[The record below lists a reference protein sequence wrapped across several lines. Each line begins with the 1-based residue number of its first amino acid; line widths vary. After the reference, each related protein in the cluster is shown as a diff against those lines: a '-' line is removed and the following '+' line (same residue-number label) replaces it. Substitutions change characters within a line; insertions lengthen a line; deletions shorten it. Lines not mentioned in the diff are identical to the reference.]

1 MFNFAFLSK
10 CNYYMSDK
18 KTHIIDVAIELF
30 SKNGFEGTSMRDLA
44 SAAEV
49 NIAMINYYFGS
60 KEKLFEAIVEGRS
73 EKSRKELEELAQDDT
88 LTSFEKM
95 ERVIEMQ
102 VDKVLQ
108 KRHFHKVL
116 QNEVMLN
123 KRPELNIAIGNIFKR
138 NSVLLRG
145 IIEEGYKKGEF
156 KKVDAGLCVST
167 LIGTIHHIFLSRTI
181 CNLVFEPSNPQEDPF
196 ESVKNKKKVVDHLKL
211 LMYEHLVKKEPGDK

>member
-1 MFNFAFLSK
+1 
-10 CNYYMSDK
+10 MSDK
-18 KTHIIDVAIELF
+18 KTHIINVAIELF

-73 EKSRKELEELAQDDT
+73 EKARKELEELAQDDT
-88 LTSFEKM
+88 LSSIQKM

-102 VDKVLQ
+102 VNKVLQ

-138 NSVLLRG
+138 NSVILRS

-156 KKVDAGLCVST
+156 NKVDAGLCVST
-167 LIGTIHHIFLSRTI
+167 LIGTINHVFLSRTI
-181 CNLVFEPSNPQEDPF
+181 CNLVFEKNNPEEDPF
-196 ESVKNKKKVVDHLKL
+196 ENPKIKKKVIDHLKL
-211 LMYEHLVKKEPGDK
+211 IMHEHLVKKQPGNL

>member
-1 MFNFAFLSK
+1 
-10 CNYYMSDK
+10 MSDK
-18 KTHIIDVAIELF
+18 KTHIINVAIELF

-73 EKSRKELEELAQDDT
+73 EKARKELEELAQDSS
-88 LTSFEKM
+88 LSSIEKM

-102 VDKVLQ
+102 VNKVLQ
-108 KRHFHKVL
+108 KRHFHKVI

-138 NSVLLRG
+138 NSIILKS
-145 IIEEGYKKGEF
+145 IIEQGYKNGEF
-156 KKVDAGLCVST
+156 NKVDPGLCVST
-167 LIGTIHHIFLSRTI
+167 LIGTINHVFLSRTI
-181 CNLVFEPSNPQEDPF
+181 CNLVFDKNNPADDPF
-196 ESVKNKKKVVDHLKL
+196 ENPKIKKKVIDHLKSI
-211 LMYEHLVKKEPGDK
+211 MHVYLVKKQPGHP

>member
-1 MFNFAFLSK
+1 
-10 CNYYMSDK
+10 MSDK
-18 KTHIIDVAIELF
+18 KTHIINVAIELF

-44 SAAEV
+44 SSAEV

-60 KEKLFEAIVEGRS
+60 KEKLFEAIVEGKS
-73 EKSRKELEELAQDDT
+73 EKARKELEELAQDNT
-88 LTSFEKM
+88 LSSIEKM

-138 NSVLLRG
+138 NSVILKS

-156 KKVDAGLCVST
+156 NKVDPGLCVST
-167 LIGTIHHIFLSRTI
+167 LIGTINHVFLSRTI
-181 CNLVFEPSNPQEDPF
+181 CNLVFEKSNPEEDPF
-196 ESVKNKKKVVDHLKL
+196 ENPKIKKKVIDHLKL
-211 LMYEHLVKKEPGDK
+211 IMHEHLVKKQPGNQ